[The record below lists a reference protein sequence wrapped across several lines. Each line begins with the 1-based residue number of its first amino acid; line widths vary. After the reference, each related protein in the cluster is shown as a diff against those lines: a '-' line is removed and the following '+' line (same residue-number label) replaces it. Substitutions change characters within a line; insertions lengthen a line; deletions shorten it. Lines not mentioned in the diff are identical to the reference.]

1 MELKPVLR
9 KMSELGIGL
18 TTLAALLLAGC
29 GGGSTPAVNTPG
41 TPFSGLMGGAKQGTA
56 LNLTTTV
63 TTFAG
68 IAGSLAGAANGASSV
83 AAFSAPGG
91 ITTDGSNLY
100 VADENNYLIRQI
112 TIVSGVVSTLAGG
125 AAGITP
131 GATDGNAT
139 AASFWAPRGI
149 TTDGTNLYVADTLN
163 GCVRKI
169 VIASRDVTTLA
180 GPCAA
185 TSAVTPFSRPGGITT
200 DGTNLYVADTFNNN
214 IKKVVIATGAVS
226 TLAGAGASGAGA
238 TATFSNPMGI
248 TTDGNSLYVADET
261 SNTIRK
267 VVIATGAVTT
277 VAGPGAT
284 TASGAAATFNGPY
297 GVSTDGTNLYVAE
310 YFGNVIRQIA
320 IATGAVSTLA
330 GSGAAGANNASG
342 VAATFNNPSSLTTDG
357 TSLYVS
363 DTTNNA
369 IRKIQ

>member
-1 MELKPVLR
+1 MKLKSVLR
-9 KMSELGIGL
+9 KTTELGLGL
-18 TTLAALLLAGC
+18 VAITTLALAGC
-29 GGGSTPAVNTPG
+29 GGGSTSVANNSG

-68 IAGSLAGAANGASSV
+68 IAGALAGATNGASSV
-83 AAFSAPGG
+83 ASFSTPGG

-100 VADENNYLIRQI
+100 VADENNHLIRKI
-112 TIVSGVVSTLAGG
+112 SIASGVVSTVAGG
-125 AAGITP
+125 ATWGAADGI
-131 GATDGNAT
+131 AT
-139 AASFWAPRGI
+139 AASFWGPRGI
-149 TTDGTNLYVADTLN
+149 TTDGTNLYVADTFN

-169 VIASRDVTTLA
+169 VIATSDVVTLA

-185 TSAVTPFSRPGGITT
+185 TSAGAPFNRPGGITT
-200 DGTNLYVADTFNNN
+200 DGTNLYVADTLNNN
-214 IKKVVIATGAVS
+214 IKKIVIATGAVS
-226 TLAGAGASGAGA
+226 TLAGAGASGVGA

-248 TTDGNSLYVADET
+248 TTDGSNLYVADET

-267 VVIATGAVTT
+267 VVIATGATNIL
-277 VAGPGAT
+277 AGPGAA
-284 TASGAAATFNGPY
+284 TAAGAAATFNGPY
-297 GVSTDGTNLYVAE
+297 GITTDGTNLYVAE
-310 YFGNVIRQIA
+310 YFGNLIHQII

-330 GSGAAGANNASG
+330 GSGTAGANNASG
-342 VAATFNNPSSLTTDG
+342 VAATFNQPGGITTDG